1 MDEDPGEVT
10 ILLTKLKQGNQEAAT
25 ELLALV
31 YPELRRLAS
40 AYMRGERGSH
50 TLQPTALVHE
60 AYLRLVQTGEVDWRN
75 RAHFIAFAANLMRR
89 ILVDYAR
96 ARNAEK
102 RGGPRQRVELREELA
117 AATDVEATELLDLDA
132 ALDRLEQMDQ
142 RISRVVE
149 LRYFGGLTADE
160 TAEVLGVSTKTVKR
174 DWSIARSWLKRE
186 LRQGGQNGGKG
197 TMDAG

>member
-75 RAHFIAFAANLMRR
+75 RAHFIGFAANLMRR

-102 RGGPRQRVELREELA
+102 RGGPQQRIELREELA
-117 AATDVEATELLDLDA
+117 AATDVEA
-132 ALDRLEQMDQ
+132 
-142 RISRVVE
+142 
-149 LRYFGGLTADE
+149 
-160 TAEVLGVSTKTVKR
+160 AEVLCVSTK
-174 DWSIARSWLKRE
+174 
-186 LRQGGQNGGKG
+186 Q
-197 TMDAG
+197 

>member
-1 MDEDPGEVT
+1 MEEPPGDIT
-10 ILLTKLKQGNQEAAT
+10 ILLTKLNEGNQEAAT
-25 ELLALV
+25 KLLALV

-40 AYMRGERGSH
+40 AYMRGERCSH

-75 RAHFIAFAANLMRR
+75 RAHFIGFAANLMRR

-102 RGGPRQRVELREELA
+102 RGGPQQRIELREELA
-117 AATDVEATELLDLDA
+117 AATDVEAAELLDLDS
-132 ALDRLEQMDQ
+132 ALNRLEQMDQ
-142 RISRVVE
+142 RVSRVVE

-160 TAEVLGVSTKTVKR
+160 TAEVLGVSTK
-174 DWSIARSWLKRE
+174 
-186 LRQGGQNGGKG
+186 Q
-197 TMDAG
+197 